1 MTDLDLMKEQAVCV
15 RRLADQH
22 EAILGIS
29 ELAGLSSIHR
39 QFAESAILLA
49 RLNADTLDGIVRVLL
64 RAHAE
69 YGDPQPPPRPRLHV
83 VK

>member
-1 MTDLDLMKEQAVCV
+1 MTDLDLMKAHAVHV

-22 EAILGIS
+22 EAILGLS

-49 RLNADTLDGIVRVLL
+49 RLNADTLDGIVRVLR

-69 YGDPQPPPRPRLHV
+69 YGDPQPPPRPRLHM

>member
-1 MTDLDLMKEQAVCV
+1 MTDLELMQDCAMRL

-22 EAILGIS
+22 QAILGLS

-49 RLNADTLDGIVRVLL
+49 RLNADTLDGIVRVLHQ
-64 RAHAE
+64 AHAE